1 MRLYSFVNA
10 YLSPLQH
17 GLQTAHCVSDMAAMV
32 ANLGTDY
39 TTMVD
44 TFYDWARNHKTIIIC
59 NGGNTQ
65 MLEDLYTRLIDVA
78 HQFRLPLVKF
88 YEDEQSLNN
97 ALTTVA
103 LLVPEW
109 AYNATFM
116 KPEFSTSP
124 AAYEW
129 NRAHLNT
136 DPDMPTRMVFTDGSP
151 EFHLISTIKSYRL
164 A

>member
-1 MRLYSFVNA
+1 MRLYSFANF

-32 ANLGTDY
+32 ANLGTDHISL
-39 TTMVD
+39 VD

-59 NGGNTQ
+59 NGGNVA
-65 MLEDLYTRLIDVA
+65 MLEDLFTRLVDHS
-78 HQFRLPLVKF
+78 HQFSLPLVKF

-103 LLVPEW
+103 ILVPEW
-109 AYNATFM
+109 AYDVKFIPASVGDFIITPNAYVHEAEGQPGLRFEEGTT
-116 KPEFSTSP
+116 EF
-124 AAYEW
+124 A
-129 NRAHLNT
+129 
-136 DPDMPTRMVFTDGSP
+136 F
-151 EFHLISTIKSYRL
+151 ISLLKSFRL